1 MNNTYRKFFNDYF
14 RKKPF
19 FFKYKRKEE
28 NFFKGFEYFKFSSLP
43 KNNIYKIIIDEL
55 GSYKKENLEES
66 SVFTSFNI

>member
-14 RKKPF
+14 ERNL

-28 NFFKGFEYFKFSSLP
+28 NFFKGFEYFKFSSLQ

-55 GSYKKENLEES
+55 RFL
-66 SVFTSFNI
+66 